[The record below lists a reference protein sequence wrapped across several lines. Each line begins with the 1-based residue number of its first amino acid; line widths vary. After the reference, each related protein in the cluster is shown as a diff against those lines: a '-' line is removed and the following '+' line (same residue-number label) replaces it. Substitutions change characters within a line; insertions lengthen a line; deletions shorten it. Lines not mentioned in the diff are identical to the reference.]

1 MKRQIQGSLYYL
13 STDIRYSLAIFW
25 IILGSLLLLTVMAD
39 WIFGGEE
46 VTFSF
51 NLSFPIYI
59 FAGIAG
65 FLTVKGVFTY
75 LIKMGVTR
83 RSLFISTVV
92 YFLGLSLLNAFIA
105 NLLEFITTFMVR
117 SNVGNIFIITD
128 GDIDYEMN
136 HLADLL
142 ATNTWFTRII
152 IDTSI
157 SFFLLSAFLVLG
169 LIFYRYGLIGGFS
182 FVGLFIFTIIFG
194 VTNGWLIDFFVHIFS
209 DFSIV
214 FFYQLMFVGLGVY
227 LLSYLLLRRLTI

>member
-65 FLTVKGVFTY
+65 FLTVKGAFTY
-75 LIKMGVTR
+75 LVKMGVTR
-83 RSLFISTVV
+83 KALFISTVI

-157 SFFLLSAFLVLG
+157 SFFLLSAFLVIG